1 MKRVRI
7 RGAIAVAIAGTLA
20 LLAAFVHGVSA
31 ASAPEEYEMA
41 AYQVAFYRKGPAWTP
56 STTPE
61 HQKLQAEH
69 MAHIGKMADTG
80 KLIIAGPFTDNGD
93 LRGMLIFRLDSPD
106 EAKALAEQDPAVQ
119 AGRLVLEWHPWF
131 AAKNIVVTAKPLTAA
146 PAPPG
151 KGGS

>member
-7 RGAIAVAIAGTLA
+7 PGAIALAIA
-20 LLAAFVHGVSA
+20 AAFAAVAAFVSA
-31 ASAPEEYEMA
+31 ASVSAATAATAPEEYEMA

-93 LRGMLIFRLDSPD
+93 LRGMLIFRLDSPE
-106 EAKALAEQDPAVQ
+106 EAKALAEQDPAVK

-131 AAKNIVVTAKPLTAA
+131 AARNIVVTAKREPGTA
-146 PAPPG
+146 
-151 KGGS
+151 K

>member
-7 RGAIAVAIAGTLA
+7 PGAIALAIATFA
-20 LLAAFVHGVSA
+20 AVAAFVSAVSVSAATA

-41 AYQVAFYRKGPAWTP
+41 AYQVAFYRKGPNWTP

-61 HQKLQAEH
+61 HQKIQQEH

-93 LRGMLIFRLDSPD
+93 LRGMLIFRLDSPE
-106 EAKALAEQDPAVQ
+106 EAKALAEQDPAVK

-131 AAKNIVVTAKPLTAA
+131 AAKNIVVTAKPLPGTA
-146 PAPPG
+146 
-151 KGGS
+151 K